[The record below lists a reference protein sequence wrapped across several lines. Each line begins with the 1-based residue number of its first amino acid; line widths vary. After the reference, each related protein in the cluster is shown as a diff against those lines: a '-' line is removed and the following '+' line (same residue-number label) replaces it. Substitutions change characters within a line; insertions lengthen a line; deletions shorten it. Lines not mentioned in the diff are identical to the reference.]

1 MNTFTIKLNDLH
13 LLAGGAI
20 SAEAHAII
28 DNQFQTLQK
37 LIYLSSDSSKCS
49 KTLGYIASEGK
60 LELRSYSENLEL
72 LDESER
78 GEVIFN
84 DLKNLLENVDDYGE
98 LQTKGQTE
106 KATEL
111 NKEKNGAPRKA
122 WEVLRKLKSSIPLS
136 LSKESSTA
144 DTIAITPKP
153 KIRHLPKEK
162 GELIY
167 LEDCFIENINYYER
181 DVISFVYFDEGTKK
195 KVKVEITEEQLPLL
209 SQYALDRQN
218 VNIEINGSPKTTK
231 EYRGVL
237 VSVVASENNYTI
249 EQESLALFADL
260 GDEDK

>member
-1 MNTFTIKLNDLH
+1 MNTFTIKLNELH
-13 LLAGGAI
+13 LLADGAI

-37 LIYLSSDSSKCS
+37 LIYLSSDSSKRS

-60 LELRSYSENLEL
+60 LELRSYSDNLQL

-111 NKEKNGAPRKA
+111 NKEKNGVPRKA
-122 WEVLRKLKSSIPLS
+122 WEVLRKLKSTIPLS
-136 LSKESSTA
+136 LSNESAA
-144 DTIAITPKP
+144 DTIAITHKP

-181 DVISFVYFDEGTKK
+181 DIISFVYFDEGTRKK
-195 KVKVEITEEQLPLL
+195 IKVEITEAQLRLL
-209 SQYALDRQN
+209 SQYAFNRQN
-218 VNIEINGSPKTTK
+218 VNIEINGSLRTTK

-237 VSVVASENNYTI
+237 ESIVASENNDTF
-249 EQESLALFADL
+249 EEESLALFADL